1 MNLTPSKSSLEKLK
15 DFAKK
20 RSSLGETTISP
31 VWERIV
37 SLTDE
42 QYFQSVFHWACYKQI
57 VNNAKLKR
65 AEKRVLDASS
75 SSSKTAVQPKK
86 GRPSRSVSPSCSKG
100 DVPGR
105 LRRSSS
111 APNAKNC
118 VFQCKNAHSGELH
131 RVETESMGRRLMFIK
146 SNTKDEK
153 LRVAL
158 AHVNEPTDCSAFDLM
173 YHRNCLRDHERKV
186 QGYSNSE
193 MRSKLNIGKHIAD
206 IDILNAVKCSLN
218 EGFTVTMNEVNELYV
233 SFLADND
240 IDPGPYHHKKHLKA
254 IISENIEGVN
264 FIKSHRAN
272 ESELLV
278 GEKLLGKTVSELHEQ
293 QTEEA
298 DVECLQ
304 EAATILRKALASS
317 SAKWKFTG
325 IQSMSEFQHPPLLTS
340 FLRWVLFGTKCVG
353 IKGRRSQSS
362 RKAVNLMAQQM
373 LLNFKTDRQA
383 AYSPESDAE
392 FRRRHE
398 TPLSVGLALTIHK
411 KTRSKD
417 LVDLLSHLNIG
428 CSYDKVLQIEKRIAS
443 GVAERMETSG
453 GFCLPPFIEKG
464 KSLFFAADNID
475 FLENTADGQNTLHGT
490 ILVINQN
497 QGGDSDSTTGL
508 PVSEPL
514 RIPDDVKPIDV
525 DIKLQHP
532 PSLEVKTITASS
544 FEFGSFQHAISENE
558 MYDKAWFMA
567 SFSTRSN
574 TTSSATH
581 PVAANESLHIDI
593 SQLTEPL
600 DSQSPLTEQS
610 SDDETSLHVHS
621 DQNSD
626 TQPEDE
632 QSLESV
638 TSGATFEHYLVSDIE
653 QPMAMTTPSLDNSGG
668 NSRVHGIEQ
677 SEGSTKTSEGP
688 GVHSSAKA
696 LKKTVVPTWAATNSL
711 LVQAQQKGNQSLTK
725 SAIVAPLLRR
735 PPTDYSSLFTIL
747 SLAQGISAAVVGPHK
762 KTVITLDLD
771 LYERATKLQSS
782 TGNKNWILRIGE
794 LHACF
799 ASLHAIAKYLEDSG
813 LESISI
819 EAGLFSPSTIR
830 QIFTGKWFKRGIEF
844 HMTNIMACYD
854 LLFEASVHHEHL
866 DSMIKKCEELRK
878 KLHERD
884 SDIKQVFEEVTSMIK
899 EHYQTTII
907 QENDEMATFLLN
919 YMKQVESLLHVIR
932 ASRQGNWELHLASME
947 EQVKYYFA
955 HDLYKYARLVP
966 IYLLQMHS
974 LKTSDPTTWDAL
986 KAGDFMVTKSGI
998 PFTNLFVDQTLE
1010 QLIREVKV
1018 AGGITGITQNEEA
1031 LGRFFLIAPE
1041 LVILIQD
1048 FQDAYCCTTNDSQT
1062 TKEHYQLSGSVAL
1075 RMHRNSSTI
1084 KKAIIRHC
1092 EGNPFEIRSMKLMNM
1107 VSNMQVPE
1115 AFKEDILERDVKGK
1129 IMFQE
1134 FVSDRIVESSAK
1146 KSIWDPMRKA
1156 KLKTFSS
1163 CRKKTQCKIG
1173 AKLVKLREDRQLLA
1187 RFLVVQQSRPGMIHS
1202 LGDTIGKY
1210 EFSVIPRSLFTSD
1223 GLLLIPSDKSSFI
1236 HAIETYGTE
1245 PNSQSEDQIN
1255 EQQDSPNIETS
1266 GEDKKTDKLCI
1277 IDAMAV
1283 VQAIKKSPS
1292 MVDCSDFAAAFVRS
1306 IRKIASQ
1313 YDEARVIFDRY
1324 IDDSLKAQT
1333 RGKRTAGIEPVKFDI
1348 KDNTN
1353 IKLVSLKTL
1362 LSHNYT
1368 KSQLTEYLGKAVL
1381 HEYTNSS
1388 KNVVV
1393 VYGNATYSNKPDMF
1407 DPELTHHTHEEADT
1421 LIPLHV
1427 LDATSKAAENIIDID
1442 VYSPDTDVFV
1452 YLMDLCSTH
1461 NVLGRLCF
1469 ITGKG
1474 NAKRTI
1480 DIAERCSA
1488 VGSEKSKGLLGL
1500 HAFSGADWG
1509 GKFAGISKSRWIK
1522 QYLGLDP
1529 ECDIVHAFQTL
1540 GEEDFNQ
1547 ESVLSVLEDF
1557 VCKVYARNSKAT
1569 KVSDLRWELF
1579 RAKNLEAEKL
1589 PPTLGSLTPHIQR
1602 ANFVAR
1608 VNKGYKVPKPK
1619 LPPLD
1624 GNGWELSPEGT
1635 FSATKCLELPAPK
1648 AVMELV
1654 KCSCRKECKSHC
1666 SCKKNH
1672 LPCTA
1677 LCKCCDCENTQD
1689 YDVNSPDVD

>member
-1 MNLTPSKSSLEKLK
+1 
-15 DFAKK
+15 
-20 RSSLGETTISP
+20 
-31 VWERIV
+31 
-37 SLTDE
+37 
-42 QYFQSVFHWACYKQI
+42 
-57 VNNAKLKR
+57 
-65 AEKRVLDASS
+65 
-75 SSSKTAVQPKK
+75 
-86 GRPSRSVSPSCSKG
+86 
-100 DVPGR
+100 
-105 LRRSSS
+105 
-111 APNAKNC
+111 
-118 VFQCKNAHSGELH
+118 
-131 RVETESMGRRLMFIK
+131 
-146 SNTKDEK
+146 
-153 LRVAL
+153 
-158 AHVNEPTDCSAFDLM
+158 
-173 YHRNCLRDHERKV
+173 
-186 QGYSNSE
+186 
-193 MRSKLNIGKHIAD
+193 
-206 IDILNAVKCSLN
+206 
-218 EGFTVTMNEVNELYV
+218 MNEVNELYV

-362 RKAVNLMAQQM
+362 RKAVNLMVQQM

-398 TPLSVGLALTIHK
+398 TPLS
-411 KTRSKD
+411 
-417 LVDLLSHLNIG
+417 
-428 CSYDKVLQIEKRIAS
+428 
-443 GVAERMETSG
+443 
-453 GFCLPPFIEKG
+453 
-464 KSLFFAADNID
+464 
-475 FLENTADGQNTLHGT
+475 
-490 ILVINQN
+490 
-497 QGGDSDSTTGL
+497 GGDSDSTTGL

-532 PSLEVKTITASS
+532 TSLEVKTITASS

-799 ASLHAIAKYLEDSG
+799 ASPHAIAKYLEDSG

-866 DSMIKKCEELRK
+866 YSMIKKCEELRK

-899 EHYQTTII
+899 EHYQTTIL
-907 QENDEMATFLLN
+907 QEKDEMATFLLN

-955 HDLYKYARLVP
+955 HDLYNYARLVP

-1048 FQDAYCCTTNDSQT
+1048 FQDAYCCTINDSQT

-1075 RMHRNSSTI
+1075 RMHRNSSKI

-1092 EGNPFEIRSMKLMNM
+1092 EGNPFEIMSMKLMNM

-1163 CRKKTQCKIG
+1163 CRKKKQCKIG
-1173 AKLVKLREDRQLLA
+1173 AKLVKLREDRQLLVA
-1187 RFLVVQQSRPGMIHS
+1187 IYLRWP
-1202 LGDTIGKY
+1202 
-1210 EFSVIPRSLFTSD
+1210 
-1223 GLLLIPSDKSSFI
+1223 LLIPSDKRSFI

-1677 LCKCCDCENTQD
+1677 LCMQ
-1689 YDVNSPDVD
+1689 VL

>member
-1 MNLTPSKSSLEKLK
+1 
-15 DFAKK
+15 
-20 RSSLGETTISP
+20 
-31 VWERIV
+31 
-37 SLTDE
+37 
-42 QYFQSVFHWACYKQI
+42 
-57 VNNAKLKR
+57 
-65 AEKRVLDASS
+65 
-75 SSSKTAVQPKK
+75 
-86 GRPSRSVSPSCSKG
+86 
-100 DVPGR
+100 
-105 LRRSSS
+105 
-111 APNAKNC
+111 
-118 VFQCKNAHSGELH
+118 
-131 RVETESMGRRLMFIK
+131 
-146 SNTKDEK
+146 
-153 LRVAL
+153 
-158 AHVNEPTDCSAFDLM
+158 
-173 YHRNCLRDHERKV
+173 
-186 QGYSNSE
+186 
-193 MRSKLNIGKHIAD
+193 
-206 IDILNAVKCSLN
+206 
-218 EGFTVTMNEVNELYV
+218 
-233 SFLADND
+233 
-240 IDPGPYHHKKHLKA
+240 
-254 IISENIEGVN
+254 
-264 FIKSHRAN
+264 
-272 ESELLV
+272 
-278 GEKLLGKTVSELHEQ
+278 
-293 QTEEA
+293 
-298 DVECLQ
+298 
-304 EAATILRKALASS
+304 
-317 SAKWKFTG
+317 
-325 IQSMSEFQHPPLLTS
+325 
-340 FLRWVLFGTKCVG
+340 
-353 IKGRRSQSS
+353 
-362 RKAVNLMAQQM
+362 
-373 LLNFKTDRQA
+373 
-383 AYSPESDAE
+383 
-392 FRRRHE
+392 
-398 TPLSVGLALTIHK
+398 
-411 KTRSKD
+411 
-417 LVDLLSHLNIG
+417 
-428 CSYDKVLQIEKRIAS
+428 
-443 GVAERMETSG
+443 
-453 GFCLPPFIEKG
+453 
-464 KSLFFAADNID
+464 
-475 FLENTADGQNTLHGT
+475 
-490 ILVINQN
+490 
-497 QGGDSDSTTGL
+497 
-508 PVSEPL
+508 
-514 RIPDDVKPIDV
+514 
-525 DIKLQHP
+525 
-532 PSLEVKTITASS
+532 
-544 FEFGSFQHAISENE
+544 
-558 MYDKAWFMA
+558 
-567 SFSTRSN
+567 
-574 TTSSATH
+574 
-581 PVAANESLHIDI
+581 
-593 SQLTEPL
+593 
-600 DSQSPLTEQS
+600 
-610 SDDETSLHVHS
+610 
-621 DQNSD
+621 
-626 TQPEDE
+626 
-632 QSLESV
+632 
-638 TSGATFEHYLVSDIE
+638 
-653 QPMAMTTPSLDNSGG
+653 
-668 NSRVHGIEQ
+668 
-677 SEGSTKTSEGP
+677 
-688 GVHSSAKA
+688 
-696 LKKTVVPTWAATNSL
+696 
-711 LVQAQQKGNQSLTK
+711 
-725 SAIVAPLLRR
+725 
-735 PPTDYSSLFTIL
+735 
-747 SLAQGISAAVVGPHK
+747 
-762 KTVITLDLD
+762 
-771 LYERATKLQSS
+771 
-782 TGNKNWILRIGE
+782 
-794 LHACF
+794 
-799 ASLHAIAKYLEDSG
+799 
-813 LESISI
+813 
-819 EAGLFSPSTIR
+819 
-830 QIFTGKWFKRGIEF
+830 
-844 HMTNIMACYD
+844 
-854 LLFEASVHHEHL
+854 
-866 DSMIKKCEELRK
+866 
-878 KLHERD
+878 
-884 SDIKQVFEEVTSMIK
+884 
-899 EHYQTTII
+899 
-907 QENDEMATFLLN
+907 
-919 YMKQVESLLHVIR
+919 
-932 ASRQGNWELHLASME
+932 
-947 EQVKYYFA
+947 
-955 HDLYKYARLVP
+955 
-966 IYLLQMHS
+966 
-974 LKTSDPTTWDAL
+974 
-986 KAGDFMVTKSGI
+986 
-998 PFTNLFVDQTLE
+998 
-1010 QLIREVKV
+1010 
-1018 AGGITGITQNEEA
+1018 
-1031 LGRFFLIAPE
+1031 
-1041 LVILIQD
+1041 
-1048 FQDAYCCTTNDSQT
+1048 
-1062 TKEHYQLSGSVAL
+1062 
-1075 RMHRNSSTI
+1075 
-1084 KKAIIRHC
+1084 
-1092 EGNPFEIRSMKLMNM
+1092 
-1107 VSNMQVPE
+1107 
-1115 AFKEDILERDVKGK
+1115 
-1129 IMFQE
+1129 
-1134 FVSDRIVESSAK
+1134 
-1146 KSIWDPMRKA
+1146 MRKA